1 MFRKIGAHWFVMS
14 WVFLGSISVQSL
26 AEQWTLSAVENSTLT
41 HLSQAIVIPAYAELG
56 IVVQI
61 SEFPPMRALRYSSS
75 GLVDGE
81 LFRIR
86 GIEANYPG
94 LIPVPVP
101 LLTGDI
107 IAFTLDSALAE
118 TPISDNPDAR
128 VLIRRGVISAEL
140 ATRGMNRE
148 VVDSYEQMISM
159 MRAGRAQYGVFSR
172 VHTWISL
179 PGGTLDDVQM
189 LPEPL
194 SHFELFHYVHERH
207 ADRVEDIAA
216 ALHFVHDSGLTDQ
229 ILQALEDNPEL
240 FE

>member
-1 MFRKIGAHWFVMS
+1 MFRKRRKNWLIMI
-14 WVFLGSISVQSL
+14 WVFLCGLSFQAS
-26 AEQWTLSAVENSTLT
+26 AEQWTFSAVENSTLT
-41 HLSQAIVIPAYAELG
+41 QISQAIIIPAYAELG
-56 IVVQI
+56 ISVQI
-61 SEFPPMRALRYSSS
+61 SEFPPMRALRYSNN

-86 GIEANYPG
+86 GIEALYPN
-94 LIPVPVP
+94 LTPVPVP
-101 LLTGDI
+101 LFTGDI
-107 IAFTLDSALAE
+107 IAFTMDPALAD
-118 TPISDNPDAR
+118 TPISETPDAR

-159 MRAGRAQYGVFSR
+159 LQAGRAQYGVFSR

-179 PGGTLDDVQM
+179 RGATLDDVYI
-189 LPEPL
+189 LAEPL
-194 SHFELFHYVHERH
+194 SHFELLHYVHEKH

-216 ALHFVHDSGLTDQ
+216 ALQFVHDSGLTEQ